1 MSKRVVRNAREASEA
16 LGRLTWL
23 RNVLTIPAITMVL
36 MLSRT
41 LNVCA
46 AALFAYAAF
55 LVANPTVVATRY
67 GRIARGARDPF
78 ALPTAAPAARA
89 RGLTPDNRPQRPAG

>member
-1 MSKRVVRNAREASEA
+1 MSKRIVRNAQEAGEA

-23 RNVLTIPAITMVL
+23 RNVLTIPAITLALV
-36 MLSRT
+36 LSRS

-55 LVANPTVVATRY
+55 LVSNPTLVATRY
-67 GRIARGARDPF
+67 GRIARGAPDPI
-78 ALPTAAPAARA
+78 ALPTAGRAART
-89 RGLTPDNRPQRPAG
+89 RGLTPDNRPQPPAG

>member
-1 MSKRVVRNAREASEA
+1 MSERIVRNAREAGEV

-23 RNVLTIPAITMVL
+23 RNVLAIPAVTMVL

-55 LVANPTVVATRY
+55 LVSNPTVFAPRHGRTTRVAPDPTAPRTA
-67 GRIARGARDPF
+67 GPGAR
-78 ALPTAAPAARA
+78 T
-89 RGLTPDNRPQRPAG
+89 RGLTPDNRPQPPSG

>member
-1 MSKRVVRNAREASEA
+1 MSKRLVENAREAGEA

-23 RNVLTIPAITMVL
+23 RRVLTIPAITMAVV
-36 MLSRT
+36 LSRS

-55 LVANPTVVATRY
+55 LVSNPTLVAPRY
-67 GRIARGARDPF
+67 GRIARGAPDPI
-78 ALPTAAPAARA
+78 APTAAGPAAR
-89 RGLTPDNRPQRPAG
+89 RED

>member
-1 MSKRVVRNAREASEA
+1 MSKRIVRNAREAGEA

-23 RNVLTIPAITMVL
+23 RNVLTIPAITLVL

-41 LNVCA
+41 LSVCA

-67 GRIARGARDPF
+67 GRIGRGAPDPI
-78 ALPTAAPAARA
+78 ALPTAGPAARTQ
-89 RGLTPDNRPQRPAG
+89 GLTPDNRPQPPVG

>member
-1 MSKRVVRNAREASEA
+1 MSKRLVRNVREAGEA

-23 RNVLTIPAITMVL
+23 RNVLTIPAITMVV

-46 AALFAYAAF
+46 GALFAYAAF
-55 LVANPTVVATRY
+55 LVSNPTVVATRY
-67 GRIARGARDPF
+67 GRIASGAPDPI
-78 ALPTAAPAARA
+78 ALPTAGPAART
-89 RGLTPDNRPQRPAG
+89 RGLAPHNRPRPPAD

>member
-1 MSKRVVRNAREASEA
+1 MSKRIVRDAREAGEA

-23 RNVLTIPAITMVL
+23 RNVLTIPAIAMVL

-55 LVANPTVVATRY
+55 LVSNPIVVATHY
-67 GRIARGARDPF
+67 GRIARGAPDPI
-78 ALPTAAPAARA
+78 ALPTAGPAART
-89 RGLTPDNRPQRPAG
+89 RGLTPDNRPQPPAG

>member
-1 MSKRVVRNAREASEA
+1 MSKRIATNVRQAGEA
-16 LGRLTWL
+16 LGRLTSL
-23 RNVLTIPAITMVL
+23 RNLLTIPAMTMVL
-36 MLSRT
+36 ILSRT

-67 GRIARGARDPF
+67 GRIAR
-78 ALPTAAPAARA
+78 
-89 RGLTPDNRPQRPAG
+89 RPQTNRGTDSTYTRTNAR

>member
-1 MSKRVVRNAREASEA
+1 MSRRIATNARQAGEA
-16 LGRLTWL
+16 LGRLTSL
-23 RNVLTIPAITMVL
+23 RNLLTIPAMTMVL
-36 MLSRT
+36 ILSRT

-67 GRIARGARDPF
+67 GRIARRSHTNRGTDSAYTRTHAR
-78 ALPTAAPAARA
+78 
-89 RGLTPDNRPQRPAG
+89 

>member
-1 MSKRVVRNAREASEA
+1 MSKRIVRNAREAGEA

-23 RNVLTIPAITMVL
+23 RNVLTIPAITIVL

-67 GRIARGARDPF
+67 GRIARRPHTNRGTDSTYTRTHAR
-78 ALPTAAPAARA
+78 
-89 RGLTPDNRPQRPAG
+89 

>member
-1 MSKRVVRNAREASEA
+1 MSKRLVENAREAGEA

-55 LVANPTVVATRY
+55 LVSNPTVFAPRHSRMARVAPDP
-67 GRIARGARDPF
+67 IAP
-78 ALPTAAPAARA
+78 PTAGPAPR
-89 RGLTPDNRPQRPAG
+89 RGD

>member
-1 MSKRVVRNAREASEA
+1 MSKRIVRNAREAGEA

-23 RNVLTIPAITMVL
+23 RNVLTIPAITIVL

-67 GRIARGARDPF
+67 GRIARRSHTNRGTDSAYTRTHAR
-78 ALPTAAPAARA
+78 
-89 RGLTPDNRPQRPAG
+89 